1 MNGRAFKKRH
11 NEMVKGYMSS
21 QHTATN
27 GLKLLLKETEPF
39 SQVQAAWR
47 FLNNDNVSTEA
58 LFKPIWETLT
68 TEIKSQCSKFVLAM
82 TDWSHID
89 YKHHDSKK
97 ELISENRKENCIKK
111 GLDLQT
117 TLVVSDVTGEP
128 IAPIAHNLKTNKKF
142 YSTYDDTIKLSTT
155 HLEELATRAQWIAS
169 NLQTDKKIVHI
180 VDRESDSVAFMRDLS
195 KIDALFLLRVK
206 NNSRLYLPKEK
217 INIKQGELA
226 DKLPLGKKV
235 QEMKYRKKNVT
246 IYVNECVV
254 EIRRDATKFI
264 VQKGGKKKLQKTSGN
279 TIKARFVIERLVDE
293 NQQVVAQWLLITNIL
308 DESVPAETLA
318 TWYYYRWKIESYF
331 KLLKSSGFN
340 MEEWQQREPS
350 ALFRRLLVVSY
361 SCVLVW
367 KIANDTSENAKK
379 IRDFLV
385 SLSGRLVQK
394 DKEFTHPALLAGL
407 ENYIQMLD
415 LMSMFSREEL
425 LDMKQELVK
434 IIGMDI

>member
-1 MNGRAFKKRH
+1 
-11 NEMVKGYMSS
+11 MVKGYMSS
-21 QHTATN
+21 QHAATN
-27 GLKLLLKETEPF
+27 GLKLLLKDTEQF
-39 SQVQAAWR
+39 AQVQAGWR

-58 LFKPIWETLT
+58 LFEPIMDALVTG
-68 TEIKSQCSKFVLAM
+68 IKKQCSKFVLAM

-89 YKHHDSKK
+89 YKHHGSKK
-97 ELISENRKENCIKK
+97 ELLSENRKDNGIKK

-117 TLVVSDVTGEP
+117 TLAVSDVTGEP
-128 IAPIAHNLKTNKKF
+128 IAPIAHNLKTSKKF
-142 YSTYDDTIKLSTT
+142 HSTYSNTIKLGTT
-155 HLEELATRAQWIAS
+155 HLEELALRAEWIAS

-195 KIDALFLLRVK
+195 KIDALFVLRVK
-206 NNSRLYLPKEK
+206 NNSKLYLPNDK
-217 INIKQGELA
+217 IDIKQGELA

-246 IYVNECVV
+246 IYVNECEV
-254 EIRRDATKFI
+254 EVRRDATKYI
-264 VQKGGKKKLQKTSGN
+264 PQKDGKKRLQKTSGE
-279 TIKARFVIERLVDE
+279 TIKARFVVERLVDE
-293 NQQVVAQWLLITNIL
+293 NQKVVAQWLLVTNIL
-308 DESVPAETLA
+308 DESVTAKTIA

-367 KIANDTSENAKK
+367 KIANDTSTNAKK
-379 IRDFLV
+379 IREFLV

-415 LMSMFSREEL
+415 LMSMFSRDDL

-434 IIGMDI
+434 IMGIDI

>member
-1 MNGRAFKKRH
+1 
-11 NEMVKGYMSS
+11 MVKGYMSS

-27 GLKLLLKETEPF
+27 GLKLLLKDSEQF

-47 FLNNDNVSTEA
+47 FLNNDNVSTDA
-58 LFKPIWETLT
+58 LFEPIMDALR
-68 TEIKSQCSKFVLAM
+68 IGVKKQCSKFVLAM

-97 ELISENRKENCIKK
+97 ELISENRKDNGVKK

-117 TLVVSDVTGEP
+117 TLAVSDVTGEP
-128 IAPIAHNLKTNKKF
+128 IAPIAHNLKTTKKF
-142 YSTYDDTIKLSTT
+142 YSTYNDAIKLGTT
-155 HLEELATRAQWIAS
+155 HLEELSARAEWIAS
-169 NLQTDKKIVHI
+169 NLQTEKKIVHI

-206 NNSRLYLPKEK
+206 NNSKLYLPKEK
-217 INIKQGELA
+217 IDIKQGELA
-226 DKLPLGKKV
+226 DKLPLGTKV
-235 QEMKYRKKNVT
+235 QEIKYRKKNVS
-246 IYVNECVV
+246 IYVNECDV
-254 EIRRDATKFI
+254 EVRRDATKFI
-264 VQKGGKKKLQKTSGN
+264 TQKDGKRKLQKTSGDA
-279 TIKARFVIERLVDE
+279 IKARFVVERLVDK
-293 NQQVVAQWLLITNIL
+293 NQQVVAQWLLVTNIL
-308 DESVPAETLA
+308 DKSVTAETLA

-340 MEEWQQREPS
+340 MEEWQQREPI

-367 KIANDTSENAKK
+367 KIANDTSTNAKK
-379 IRDFLV
+379 IREFLV
-385 SLSGRLVQK
+385 SLSGRLIQK

-434 IIGMDI
+434 IMGMDI